1 MMKPG
6 RYLLSCLLLSGSV
19 YAADQADM
27 EGITI
32 TGNKELPNI
41 LYVISWKSP
50 ELPPVADIP
59 LASLIEN
66 ALEPLDR
73 RSVLR
78 EEQYYNATRNFTLNQ
93 TTPAT
98 NPDN

>member
-1 MMKPG
+1 MMKFS
-6 RYLLSCLLLSGSV
+6 RYIIACLLLTGLSH
-19 YAADQADM
+19 AAEQADM

-78 EEQYYNATRNFTLNQ
+78 EEQYYNATKNFTLQ
-93 TTPAT
+93 RTTPDT

>member
-1 MMKPG
+1 MMKPATFMII
-6 RYLLSCLLLSGSV
+6 SLLLSGLTH
-19 YAADQADM
+19 AAEQAEM

-32 TGNKELPNI
+32 TGNKEQPNI

-59 LASLIEN
+59 LASLVEH

-78 EEQYYNATRNFTLNQ
+78 EEQYYNAIRNFTLKK
-93 TTPAT
+93 
-98 NPDN
+98 NPPESKN

>member
-1 MMKPG
+1 MMKHTALILAG
-6 RYLLSCLLLSGSV
+6 LLLTGIAQ
-19 YAADQADM
+19 AAEQTEL

-41 LYVISWKSP
+41 LYVISWKSS

-59 LASLIEN
+59 LASLIEH

-78 EEQYYNATRNFTLNQ
+78 EEQYYNATRNFTLKQ
-93 TTPAT
+93 TTPESK
-98 NPDN
+98 N

>member
-1 MMKPG
+1 MIK
-6 RYLLSCLLLSGSV
+6 LTQSIFACLLLTGISH
-19 YAADQADM
+19 AAEQADM

-59 LASLIEN
+59 LTSLIEH

-78 EEQYYNATRNFTLNQ
+78 EEQYYNATRNFTLKQ
-93 TTPAT
+93 TTP
-98 NPDN
+98 DN

>member
-1 MMKPG
+1 MIK
-6 RYLLSCLLLSGSV
+6 LTQSIFACLLLTGLSH
-19 YAADQADM
+19 AAEQADM

-59 LASLIEN
+59 LASLVEH

-78 EEQYYNATRNFTLNQ
+78 EEQYYNATRNFTLKQ
-93 TTPAT
+93 TTPDT

>member
-1 MMKPG
+1 MILKSVSCII
-6 RYLLSCLLLSGSV
+6 LSLSLFSYT
-19 YAADQADM
+19 YAEKTEL

-32 TGNKELPNI
+32 TGNKEQPNI

-59 LASLIEN
+59 LASLIEL

-78 EEQYYNATRNFTLNQ
+78 EEQYYNATKIFTLKQ
-93 TTPAT
+93 TTPELKPA
-98 NPDN
+98 N

>member
-1 MMKPG
+1 MMKQTVLILAG
-6 RYLLSCLLLSGSV
+6 LILTAAAQ
-19 YAADQADM
+19 AADKTEM

-32 TGNKELPNI
+32 TGNKELPNV

-59 LASLIEN
+59 LASLIEH

-78 EEQYYNATRNFTLNQ
+78 EEQYYNATRNFTLKQ
-93 TTPAT
+93 TTPESK
-98 NPDN
+98 N

>member
-1 MMKPG
+1 MINN
-6 RYLLSCLLLSGSV
+6 RILSLIAALLLGE
-19 YAADQADM
+19 AAFAENNEL

-32 TGNKELPNI
+32 TGNKEQPNI

-59 LASLIEN
+59 LASLIN
-66 ALEPLDR
+66 LALEPLDR

-78 EEQYYNATRNFTLNQ
+78 EEQYYNATKNFTLKQ
-93 TTPAT
+93 LSSETKPA
-98 NPDN
+98 N

>member
-1 MMKPG
+1 MMKQTVLILAG
-6 RYLLSCLLLSGSV
+6 LILTAAAQ
-19 YAADQADM
+19 AADKTEM

-32 TGNKELPNI
+32 TGNKELPNV

-59 LASLIEN
+59 LASLIEH

-78 EEQYYNATRNFTLNQ
+78 EEQYYNATRKFTLKQ
-93 TTPAT
+93 TTPESK
-98 NPDN
+98 N

>member
-1 MMKPG
+1 MKFTLYIFIG
-6 RYLLSCLLLSGSV
+6 LLLTGV
-19 YAADQADM
+19 AHAAEQTEM

-50 ELPPVADIP
+50 ELPPVEDIP
-59 LASLIEN
+59 LASLIDH

-93 TTPAT
+93 TTPVS

>member
-1 MMKPG
+1 MILK
-6 RYLLSCLLLSGSV
+6 SVHCIIASLLLFNSV
-19 YAADQADM
+19 SAVEQTEL

-32 TGNKELPNI
+32 TGNKEQPNI

-59 LASLIEN
+59 IASLIDL

-78 EEQYYNATRNFTLNQ
+78 EEQYYNATRNFTLKQ
-93 TTPAT
+93 TTPESK
-98 NPDN
+98 N

>member
-1 MMKPG
+1 MKFTL
-6 RYLLSCLLLSGSV
+6 YLFTTLLIAGFAQ
-19 YAADQADM
+19 AAEKTEM

-50 ELPPVADIP
+50 ELPPVEDIP
-59 LASLIEN
+59 LASLIDH

-78 EEQYYNATRNFTLNQ
+78 EEQYYNATKNFILNQ
-93 TTPAT
+93 TNPDS

>member
-1 MMKPG
+1 MK
-6 RYLLSCLLLSGSV
+6 YLPYILIPLLAIPSV
-19 YAADQADM
+19 QAAEQTEM

-50 ELPPVADIP
+50 ELPPVEDIP
-59 LASLIEN
+59 LASLIDH

-78 EEQYYNATRNFTLNQ
+78 EEQYYNATRNFNLIQ
-93 TTPAT
+93 STTDSKT
-98 NPDN
+98 EN

>member
-1 MMKPG
+1 MIKFTG
-6 RYLLSCLLLSGSV
+6 SILSCLLISGLLH
-19 YAADQADM
+19 AAEQADM

-59 LASLIEN
+59 LESLIEN

-78 EEQYYNATRNFTLNQ
+78 EEQYYNATRNFMLNQ
-93 TTPAT
+93 TTPVT

>member
-1 MMKPG
+1 MMNLR
-6 RYLLSCLLLSGSV
+6 RYLLGCLLLPGSV

>member
-1 MMKPG
+1 MKPATFMII
-6 RYLLSCLLLSGSV
+6 SLLLSGLTH
-19 YAADQADM
+19 AAEQAEM

-32 TGNKELPNI
+32 TGNKEQPNI

-59 LASLIEN
+59 LASLVEH

-78 EEQYYNATRNFTLNQ
+78 EEQYYNAIRNFTLKQ
-93 TTPAT
+93 TTPESK
-98 NPDN
+98 N